1 MPRHLLTV
9 AEIKN
14 SAKPKLRDGDGLWL
28 HTSAAGNRYWVF
40 IYIRNGR
47 RREMG
52 LGAFGSGTGQV
63 SLAAARDKADEIRVI
78 LGRGGDPFTE
88 MKERQKPARAMTFGD
103 CADEYIETMKEN
115 WRGAKTEAAWRNMLS
130 VHAKPLRRLPVG
142 EISSDHVA
150 RCLKPIWNV
159 KAETATKTR
168 ERIKLVLDY
177 AKARGLRAGENPA
190 EWKGNLQQILAA
202 PKTLQRGHHSAMP
215 YADLPA
221 FVLRLR
227 AAGTVSAAAL
237 EFLILTA
244 ARSGEARGA
253 VIDEI
258 DLDQKLWSVPA
269 SRMKEHKEHRVPLS
283 SRAEEIARNRIGL
296 ASGEYLFPGQ
306 RSERPLTDM
315 GLASV
320 FKTLDVDGVTVHG
333 FRSSFRDWVSEE
345 TEFEGEI
352 AEAALAHATGDAV
365 ERAYRRGDVLAKRRK
380 MMEAWS
386 LFLDTGRSYSRG

>member
-1 MPRHLLTV
+1 LLTV
-9 AEIKN
+9 AEIRN

-40 IYIRNGR
+40 IYIRSSR

-52 LGAFGSGTGQV
+52 LGAYGSGTGQV
-63 SLAAARDKADEIRVI
+63 SLAAAREKADEIRGI

-88 MKERQKPARAMTFGD
+88 MKERQKPARALTFGD
-103 CADEYIETMKEN
+103 CADEYIDTMKEN

-130 VHAKPLRRLPVG
+130 VHAKPLRRLLVG
-142 EISSDHVA
+142 EISSDDVA

-168 ERIKLVLDY
+168 ERVKLVLDY
-177 AKARGLRAGENPA
+177 AKARGLRSGENPA

-202 PKTLQRGHHSAMP
+202 PKTLQRGHHAAMP

-221 FVLRLR
+221 FVARLR

-253 VIDEI
+253 VVSEI
-258 DLDQKLWSVPA
+258 NLEDKIWIVPA
-269 SRMKEHKEHRVPLS
+269 SRMKEHREHRVPLS
-283 SRAEEIARNRIGL
+283 PRAEEIARNRVDLTPGD
-296 ASGEYLFPGQ
+296 YLFPGQ
-306 RSERPLTDM
+306 RSGRPLTDM

-320 FKTLDVDGVTVHG
+320 FKTLDVDGVTIHG

-380 MMEAWS
+380 LMEAWYD
-386 LFLDTGRSYSRG
+386 FLYPAVEEARG